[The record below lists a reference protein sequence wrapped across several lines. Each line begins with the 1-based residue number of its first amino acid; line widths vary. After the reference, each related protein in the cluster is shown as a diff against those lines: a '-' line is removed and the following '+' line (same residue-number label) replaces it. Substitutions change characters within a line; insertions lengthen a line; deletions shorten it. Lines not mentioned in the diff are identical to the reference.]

1 MPARG
6 SCPWTWP
13 VWPALQPVHHQQ
25 CSSFQEP
32 KFALPPL
39 RETRTSALLLSRR
52 VIHRS
57 VARQHPRLR
66 RSQELR
72 ISSLPLTRH
81 ASSPA
86 CRRRR
91 IQRLP
96 GERHTRGRE
105 TLPCTLIGV
114 QQPGFGWLAELEND
128 VQLTI
133 LHPSS
138 PPAPTAKNPSPKP
151 PCTSHT
157 ISPWRRTVPAD
168 ARGPN
173 THEPTPERSV
183 IPNRHQMVLGDV
195 VSPAEGITA
204 CTASADSYRYC
215 TSSSVYPDVRMPTA
229 TRAAPAGRAPEPRTP
244 GPP

>member
-105 TLPCTLIGV
+105 TLRTLIG
-114 QQPGFGWLAELEND
+114 GAATRLRLACG
-128 VQLTI
+128 TRKRRSAH
-133 LHPSS
+133 HP
-138 PPAPTAKNPSPKP
+138 PPAVRRLP
-151 PCTSHT
+151 P
-157 ISPWRRTVPAD
+157 RRTLRRNRPARRTPSR
-168 ARGPN
+168 RGAAP
-173 THEPTPERSV
+173 HRPTPEDPTRTSRR
-183 IPNRHQMVLGDV
+183 PSEASSQTPRWSSGML
-195 VSPAEGITA
+195 SPPPRASQPAPQVPTRTGTA
-204 CTASADSYRYC
+204 RRRQYILMCGCPPPRVQHPPVAR
-215 TSSSVYPDVRMPTA
+215 
-229 TRAAPAGRAPEPRTP
+229 EPRTP